1 MIKRIRVQESGVSA
15 FKQVQ
20 FLDQGEQ
27 GAGADM
33 WLSGLKSQYL
43 CLVGISH
50 ALTAGKKSSASGLT
64 GSSCKD

>member
-1 MIKRIRVQESGVSA
+1 MIKRIRGQESGVSA
-15 FKQVQ
+15 FKQIQ

-50 ALTAGKKSSASGLT
+50 AFAAGKKIFCFWPDWLFL
-64 GSSCKD
+64 